1 MPRRAA
7 PATTAFQAPEIVA
20 SLRRILSQIG
30 GESSDVWM
38 DLNVTMPQM
47 KVLMLVRENGVLRVG
62 MLARHLNVSTPTI
75 TGIVDRLVRED
86 LVKRE
91 DDPSDRRVV
100 LNSLTEKGQAVMERL
115 AQRSDTEL
123 QRMVGSLS
131 SEEQTAIAQSLKRLD
146 EALASPS

>member
-1 MPRRAA
+1 MPRRTAA
-7 PATTAFQAPEIVA
+7 KNDSNATEIVA
-20 SLRRILSQIG
+20 SLQRLLSRIG
-30 GESSDVWM
+30 GESSGVWM
-38 DLNVTMPQM
+38 DLNITMPQM
-47 KVLMLVRENGVLRVG
+47 KVLMLLSENGAVRVG
-62 MLARHLNVSTPTI
+62 ALARHLNVSTPTI

-86 LVKRE
+86 LVKRA

-131 SEEQTAIAQSLKRLD
+131 AGEQTEIAQSLKRLN
-146 EALASPS
+146 EALTPAS